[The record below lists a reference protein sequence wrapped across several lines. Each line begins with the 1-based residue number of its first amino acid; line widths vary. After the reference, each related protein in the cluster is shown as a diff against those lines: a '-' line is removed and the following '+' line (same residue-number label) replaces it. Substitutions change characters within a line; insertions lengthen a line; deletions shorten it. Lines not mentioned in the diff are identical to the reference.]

1 MVLLVCGINY
11 KQAKLSIREQCAV
24 SDHSL
29 TQMLSQ
35 LNCDPKIQEA
45 MILSTCNRTEL
56 IVVADPAWA
65 ALDWMAHY
73 FNIDAHDF
81 PGYIFQE
88 RSAIQH
94 LMEVACGLDSMV
106 LGETQILGQIKKA
119 YEQAREQ
126 KTIGPEL
133 QQLFP
138 YIFYVGKTVRKETD
152 ICSHAGTI
160 PAVIRQLAQE
170 SKQLSGTPKILY
182 IGASEMNT
190 DIAKALHAYGFMP
203 TYWINRTFEK
213 ADKLSDEIGG
223 TALKWE
229 ELANTIPNIDMIITA
244 TSSAEP
250 ILNLSHFTEN
260 DRHLCIDLAIPR
272 DIHEDIRGNTKI
284 DLYYL
289 DDLQS
294 RLQDG
299 QAFRQNAAVEAQK
312 LIQKYLDEFNLSKIQ
327 QEHSTLISQYRAQ
340 AECTRLQAL
349 GQAIC
354 QLQNGSPAEEVC
366 AQLSKQ
372 LTARLLHHPTLGLRD
387 MIARSDNQT
396 LACLA
401 ARLEKQHE
409 KLSD

>member
-24 SDHSL
+24 SDDSL
-29 TQMLSQ
+29 TKMLTQ
-35 LNCDPKIQEA
+35 LHADPKIQEA
-45 MILSTCNRTEL
+45 IILSTCNRTEL
-56 IVVADPAWA
+56 VVVADPTWA

-81 PGYIFQE
+81 PGYIYQE

-106 LGETQILGQIKKA
+106 LGETQILGQIKQA
-119 YEQAREQ
+119 YELAQNQ
-126 KTIGPEL
+126 KTIGTEL
-133 QQLFP
+133 KHLFP
-138 YIFYVGKTVRKETD
+138 YVFFVGKTVRNETD

-160 PAVIRQLAQE
+160 PAVIRQLIQE
-170 SKQLSGTPKILY
+170 TEYLNTDPNILF
-182 IGASEMNT
+182 IGASDMNT
-190 DIAKALHAYGFMP
+190 DVAKALQTYNIKP
-203 TYWINRTFEK
+203 TYWINRTFAKAEK
-213 ADKLSDEIGG
+213 LAAELGG
-223 TALKWE
+223 AAVAWP
-229 ELANTIPNIDMIITA
+229 ELINTIEQADMIISA

-250 ILNLSHFTEN
+250 ILNHTHFISN
-260 DRHLCIDLAIPR
+260 KKNLCIDLAIPR
-272 DIHEDIRGNTKI
+272 DINENVKTHNHI

-289 DDLQS
+289 DDLNS
-294 RLQDG
+294 RLQQG
-299 QAFRQNAAVEAQK
+299 QVFRQKAALEAKQ
-312 LIQKYLDEFNLSKIQ
+312 LIQKYLDEFKLEKIQ
-327 QEHSTLISQYRAQ
+327 QQHSALISQYRDQ
-340 AECTRLQAL
+340 AEQLRLQAL
-349 GQAIC
+349 DQAID
-354 QLQNGSPAEEVC
+354 QLQNGADAEKVC
-366 AQLSKQ
+366 EQLSKQ